1 MERAERSRAPI
12 EKIADRLA
20 GYLVYFALACAAL
33 TFWITR
39 DARSTISV
47 IVVAGACGIAAG
59 TPLAILGAIGRAAQK
74 GVIIKGG
81 RYLEGLSNVD
91 IVVLDKT
98 GTLTLG
104 TPEVVERASGGGRQ
118 PRRGGPHRGVRRAL
132 FRASAGQGDRQ
143 ESQGVV
149 ATGCR
154 AGRLSIFPG
163 QRHRVPGRWRAH
175 RLSEPVR

>member
-1 MERAERSRAPI
+1 M
-12 EKIADRLA
+12 
-20 GYLVYFALACAAL
+20 
-33 TFWITR
+33 TR

-104 TPEVVERASGGGRQ
+104 TPEVVEVQAAE
-118 PRRGGPHRGVRRAL
+118 GVTPQEVVRVA
-132 FRASAGQGDRQ
+132 ASAERFSEHPLAKAIAQ

-149 ATGCR
+149 AHGR
-154 AGRLSIFPG
+154 GAGRLPVFPR
-163 QRHRVPGRWRAH
+163 QRHRVPRSTARAPW
-175 RLSEPVR
+175 SERAR